1 VLDRTKNAMDNV
13 NSVTENTQPN
23 AVESTEKS
31 EILTEKCSAM
41 KAEIKD
47 EALEIFAGH
56 RDHVSKPKTLTEACA
71 VMKEESKDE
80 AKRLVPD
87 LSNHH

>member
-1 VLDRTKNAMDNV
+1 VLNCTENAMDNV
-13 NSVTENTQPN
+13 NSVTRSTQPN

-41 KAEIKD
+41 KEEIKD
-47 EALEIFAGH
+47 EAQQIFEGH
-56 RDHVSKPKTLTEACA
+56 RGNVSKPKTLTEACA
-71 VMKEESKDE
+71 TMKEESKDE

-87 LSNHH
+87 LGNQH

>member
-1 VLDRTKNAMDNV
+1 MDNV
-13 NSVTENTQPN
+13 NSMTENTQPN

-31 EILTEKCSAM
+31 ETLAEKCSEM

-47 EALEIFAGH
+47 QAVQIIGGDRGNF
-56 RDHVSKPKTLTEACA
+56 SKPKTLTEICNT
-71 VMKEESKDE
+71 MKVEIKDE

-87 LSNHH
+87 LGNHRD